1 MCTVSE
7 NISAW
12 PNSRWV
18 ASSATTCICNTTTA
32 ISMCR
37 QITLT
42 RFVNTSVAKHQLL
55 IEWVAQILLAQSRV
69 CEAPFAKSPKNLSC
83 FTKNESTQRA
93 TRSRPTRRGKTKWKR
108 HFRLLKHPINARQLL
123 KPRPTWS
130 AKFRWIVLSAVMSVS
145 ARQRSRFVRHLNA
158 FKMANKL
165 RFLCR
170 QLCSHRSMARH
181 LPTDLPAIRF
191 KLKFCRA
198 S

>member
-12 PNSRWV
+12 PNSQWV
-18 ASSATTCICNTTTA
+18 ASSATIYICNTTTA
-32 ISMCR
+32 TSMCR

-55 IEWVAQILLAQSRV
+55 IEWVAQISLAQSLV
-69 CEAPFAKSPKNLSC
+69 CAAPFAKSLKSLSC
-83 FTKNESTQRA
+83 FTKNESTLLA

-108 HFRLLKHPINARQLL
+108 RFRLLKHPINARQLS

-130 AKFRWIVLSAVMSVS
+130 VKFRWIVLSAVMSVS
-145 ARQRSRFVRHLNA
+145 AKQRSQFVRHSNA
-158 FKMANKL
+158 VKMANKL

-170 QLCSHRSMARH
+170 QHCSHRSMARH
-181 LPTDLPAIRF
+181 LPTDSPAIRF
-191 KLKFCRA
+191 KLRFCRA